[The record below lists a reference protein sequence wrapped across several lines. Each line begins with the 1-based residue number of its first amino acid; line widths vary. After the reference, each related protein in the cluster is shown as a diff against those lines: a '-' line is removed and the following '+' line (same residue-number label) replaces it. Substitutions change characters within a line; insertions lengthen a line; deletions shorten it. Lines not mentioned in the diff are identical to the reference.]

1 MKALYARIKNN
12 NIPIIKALSIT
23 LIFIGLFIYILA
35 LHKYS
40 IRQNIIIIGTLSEQ
54 MDFIN
59 VSLGVNHLL
68 SGDNAQEA
76 YKTGISVLEQAGY
89 ANTYIDFFVK
99 QFRDISIFFIGFI
112 FVLTLLYIMV
122 IRRQKTVRTNE
133 VQELVK
139 WINSNPSE
147 QPSVK
152 YVPKAVITSIGAL
165 KNLIKRQKV
174 IRVEDSA
181 RIMHYMEDI
190 AHQLKTPLAVIRVAC
205 ERISMYHPNTTETMG
220 ACLTQVDKMNDM
232 IKDLLQLGR
241 FDCNKQRLRFEYVNA
256 RNLIETVANEL
267 DCLSQRKKL
276 VVSLYG
282 KKDTTWFCD
291 VFWMKEILGNILKN
305 CIEHSD
311 NGELAITYDSNVGM
325 NQITIE
331 DCGSGFQNGYDQ
343 KIFERYS
350 FGGRT
355 SKEGTGLGMPIAQ
368 QAIKQHF
375 GSISAE
381 NRPSGGV
388 KFYIS
393 FPCLDSDNIY
403 GKTLTYNAD
412 VSVTSL

>member
-40 IRQNIIIIGTLSEQ
+40 IRQNIIIIGTFSEQ
-54 MDFIN
+54 MDFTN

-76 YKTGISVLEQAGY
+76 YKTGISALEQAGY
-89 ANTYIDFFVK
+89 ANTYIGFFVK
-99 QFRDISIFFIGFI
+99 QFRDISIFFIEFI
-112 FVLTLLYIMV
+112 FVLALLYIMV
-122 IRRQKTVRTNE
+122 MRRQKTVRTNE
-133 VQELVK
+133 VKELVK
-139 WINSNPSE
+139 WINSNPGQ

-152 YVPKAVITSIGAL
+152 YMPKTVITSICAL

-174 IRVEDSA
+174 IHEENSA
-181 RIMHYMEDI
+181 RILHYMEDI

-205 ERISMYHPNTTETMG
+205 ERISMYHPNTAEPMG
-220 ACLTQVDKMNDM
+220 SCLTQVDKMNDM
-232 IKDLLQLGR
+232 IQDLLQLGR

-256 RNLIETVANEL
+256 GNLIETVANEL
-267 DCLSQRKKL
+267 DCFSQRKAL
-276 VVSLYG
+276 VVSIYG
-282 KKDTTWFCD
+282 EKDTAWFCD
-291 VFWMKEILGNILKN
+291 VFWMKEVLGNILKN
-305 CIEHSD
+305 CIEHSA
-311 NGELAITYDSNVGM
+311 NGEIDITYESNVRM

-331 DCGSGFQNGYDQ
+331 DCGSGFQNGYDR

-350 FGGRT
+350 FGDRT
-355 SKEGTGLGMPIAQ
+355 SKEGTGLGMSIAQ
-368 QAIKQHF
+368 QAMKQHF

-381 NRPSGGV
+381 NRPSGGA

-393 FPCLDSDNIY
+393 FPCLDSESIY
-403 GKTLTYNAD
+403 RKNLD
-412 VSVTSL
+412 V